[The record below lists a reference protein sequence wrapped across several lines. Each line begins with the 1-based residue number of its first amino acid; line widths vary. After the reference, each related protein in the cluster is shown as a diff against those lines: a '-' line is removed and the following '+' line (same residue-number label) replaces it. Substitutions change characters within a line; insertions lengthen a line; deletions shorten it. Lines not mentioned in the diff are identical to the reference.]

1 MKKFG
6 TTYSIRKQMMIIF
19 VGLILFLL
27 LFLVA
32 VNGIFSEWYYV
43 QNKKKELMNV
53 YSNVY
58 QVQKEGLLGNV
69 SQEKKINEM
78 AEKNNLSILAIQV
91 VGGETVVQYT
101 NVYDS
106 QKLLDQMYSYLLNRA
121 SGNARIMKQT
131 DKYVISR
138 TKDFREGGEYLEMWG
153 EFGESGYLLLRS
165 PLESI
170 RANVG
175 ISNEF
180 ILYIGILVVIIG
192 TLLVWFFSRRISE
205 PILEL
210 ANLSKKMAKLDFD
223 VRYTRGGKDEIGV
236 LGESF
241 NIMADELKSTI
252 SELKTANYELEKDIR
267 KKEQIETMRTEF
279 IGNVSHELKTP
290 IALIQGYAEGLKDGI
305 TDDPESMD
313 FYCDVIIDEAN
324 KMNRMVRN
332 LLTLN
337 QLELGKDDTQFERI
351 DITSLISGVVQS
363 VDILA
368 RQKDVTIQMNT
379 KAPVYVWADELKVEQ
394 VVRNYI
400 SNALNHVDEN
410 RIVDIRIRETEG
422 DKVCV
427 SVFNSGKPIP
437 EEDVEHIWDKFY
449 KVDKA
454 HTREYGGNGIGLSIV
469 KAIMESFQQKYG
481 VKNYENGVKFWF
493 ELDRK

>member
-1 MKKFG
+1 MGKFG
-6 TTYSIRKQMMIIF
+6 AKYSIRKQMMVIF

-27 LFLVA
+27 ILLVS
-32 VNGIFSEWYYV
+32 VNGLFSEWYYI
-43 QNKKKELMNV
+43 QNKKMDLMNV
-53 YSNVY
+53 YHEVY
-58 QVQKEGLLGNV
+58 TVQKKGMLKDSDEI
-69 SQEKKINEM
+69 EKINRM

-91 VGGETVVQYT
+91 VSGEIAVEYT
-101 NVYDS
+101 NVNDS
-106 QKLLDQMYSYLLNRA
+106 QKLMDQMYSYVFNRV
-121 SGNARIMKQT
+121 SGYAKVMKQT

-138 TKDFREGGEYLEMWG
+138 TRDVREGGEYLEMWG
-153 EFGESGYLLLRS
+153 EFADSGYMLMRS

-180 ILYIGILVVIIG
+180 ILYTGILMVLVG

-210 ANLSKKMAKLDFD
+210 AELSKKMAKLDFN
-223 VRYTRGGKDEIGV
+223 VKYTRGGDDEIAV

-241 NIMADELKSTI
+241 NTMADELETTI
-252 SELKTANYELEKDIR
+252 SELKTANYELQKDIR

-324 KMNRMVRN
+324 KMNRMVKN

-337 QLELGKDDTQFERI
+337 QLELGKDETQFERI

-363 VDILA
+363 VEILA
-368 RQKDVTIQMNT
+368 KQKEVQIHMNT
-379 KAPVYVWADELKVEQ
+379 SEPVYVWADEFKIEQ

-410 RIVDIRIRETEG
+410 CIVEIRIEEVEE
-422 DKVCV
+422 KVRV
-427 SVFNSGKPIP
+427 SVFNSGNPIP
-437 EEDVEHIWDKFY
+437 EEDIGHIWDKFY

-469 KAIMESFQQKYG
+469 KAIMESFHQKYG

>member
-1 MKKFG
+1 
-6 TTYSIRKQMMIIF
+6 
-19 VGLILFLL
+19 
-27 LFLVA
+27 
-32 VNGIFSEWYYV
+32 
-43 QNKKKELMNV
+43 MNV
-53 YSNVY
+53 YHEVY
-58 QVQKEGLLGNV
+58 TVQKKGMLKDSDEI
-69 SQEKKINEM
+69 EKINRM

-91 VGGETVVQYT
+91 VSGEIAVEYT
-101 NVYDS
+101 NVNDS
-106 QKLLDQMYSYLLNRA
+106 QKLMDQMYSYVFNRV
-121 SGNARIMKQT
+121 SGYAKVMKQT

-138 TKDFREGGEYLEMWG
+138 TRDVREGGEYLEMWG
-153 EFGESGYLLLRS
+153 EFADSGYMLMRS

-180 ILYIGILVVIIG
+180 ILYTGILMVLVG

-210 ANLSKKMAKLDFD
+210 AELSKKMAKLDFN
-223 VRYTRGGKDEIGV
+223 VKYTRGGDDEIAV

-241 NIMADELKSTI
+241 NTMADELETTI
-252 SELKTANYELEKDIR
+252 SELKTANYELQKDIR

-324 KMNRMVRN
+324 KMNRMVKN

-337 QLELGKDDTQFERI
+337 QLELGKDETQFERI

-363 VDILA
+363 VEILA
-368 RQKDVTIQMNT
+368 KQKEVQIQMNT
-379 KAPVYVWADELKVEQ
+379 SEPVYVWADEFKIEQ

-410 RIVDIRIRETEG
+410 CIVEIRIEEVEE
-422 DKVCV
+422 KVRV
-427 SVFNSGKPIP
+427 SVFNSGNPIP
-437 EEDVEHIWDKFY
+437 EEDIGHIWDKFY

-469 KAIMESFQQKYG
+469 KAIMESFHQKYG

>member
-1 MKKFG
+1 MGKFG
-6 TTYSIRKQMMIIF
+6 AKYSIRKQMMVIF

-27 LFLVA
+27 ILLVS
-32 VNGIFSEWYYV
+32 VNGLFSEWYYI
-43 QNKKKELMNV
+43 QNKKMDLMNV
-53 YSNVY
+53 YHEVY
-58 QVQKEGLLGNV
+58 TVQKKGMLKDSDEI
-69 SQEKKINEM
+69 EKINRM

-91 VGGETVVQYT
+91 VSGEIAVEYT
-101 NVYDS
+101 NVNDS
-106 QKLLDQMYSYLLNRA
+106 QKLMDQMYSYVFNRV
-121 SGNARIMKQT
+121 SGYAKVMKQT

-138 TKDFREGGEYLEMWG
+138 TRDVREGGEYLEMWG
-153 EFGESGYLLLRS
+153 EFADSGYMLMRS

-180 ILYIGILVVIIG
+180 ILYTGILMVLVG

-210 ANLSKKMAKLDFD
+210 AELSKKMAKLDFN
-223 VRYTRGGKDEIGV
+223 VKYTRGGDDEIAV

-241 NIMADELKSTI
+241 NTMADELETTI
-252 SELKTANYELEKDIR
+252 SELKTANYELQKDIR

-324 KMNRMVRN
+324 KMNRMVKN

-337 QLELGKDDTQFERI
+337 QLELGKDETQFERI

-363 VDILA
+363 VEILA
-368 RQKDVTIQMNT
+368 KQKEVQIQMNT
-379 KAPVYVWADELKVEQ
+379 SEPVYVWADEFKIEQ

-410 RIVDIRIRETEG
+410 CIVEIRIEEVEE
-422 DKVCV
+422 KVRV
-427 SVFNSGKPIP
+427 SVFNSGNPIP
-437 EEDVEHIWDKFY
+437 EEDIGHIWDKFY

-469 KAIMESFQQKYG
+469 KAIMESFHQKYG

>member
-1 MKKFG
+1 MGKFG
-6 TTYSIRKQMMIIF
+6 AKYSIRKQMMVIF

-27 LFLVA
+27 ILLVS
-32 VNGIFSEWYYV
+32 VNGLFSEWYYI
-43 QNKKKELMNV
+43 QNKKMDLMNV
-53 YSNVY
+53 YHEVY
-58 QVQKEGLLGNV
+58 TVQKKGMLKDSDEI
-69 SQEKKINEM
+69 EKINRM

-91 VGGETVVQYT
+91 VSGEIAVEYT
-101 NVYDS
+101 NVNDS
-106 QKLLDQMYSYLLNRA
+106 QKLMDQMYSYVFNRV
-121 SGNARIMKQT
+121 SGYAKVMKQT
-131 DKYVISR
+131 ATYVISR
-138 TKDFREGGEYLEMWG
+138 TRDVREGGEYLEMWG
-153 EFGESGYLLLRS
+153 EFADSGYMLMRS

-180 ILYIGILVVIIG
+180 ILYTGILMVLVG

-210 ANLSKKMAKLDFD
+210 AELSKKMAKLDFN
-223 VRYTRGGKDEIGV
+223 VKYTRGGDDEIAV

-241 NIMADELKSTI
+241 NTMADELETTI
-252 SELKTANYELEKDIR
+252 SELKTANYELQKDIR

-324 KMNRMVRN
+324 KVNRMVKN

-337 QLELGKDDTQFERI
+337 QLELGKDETQFERI

-363 VDILA
+363 VEILA
-368 RQKDVTIQMNT
+368 KQKEVQIQMNT
-379 KAPVYVWADELKVEQ
+379 SEPVYVWADEFKIEQ

-410 RIVDIRIRETEG
+410 CIVEIRIEEVEE
-422 DKVCV
+422 KVRV
-427 SVFNSGKPIP
+427 SVFNSGNPIP
-437 EEDVEHIWDKFY
+437 EEDIGHIWDKFY

-469 KAIMESFQQKYG
+469 KAIMESFHQKYG

>member
-1 MKKFG
+1 MGKFG
-6 TTYSIRKQMMIIF
+6 AKYSIRKQMMVIF

-27 LFLVA
+27 ILLVS
-32 VNGIFSEWYYV
+32 VNGLFSEWYYI
-43 QNKKKELMNV
+43 QNKKMELMNV
-53 YSNVY
+53 YHEVY
-58 QVQKEGLLGNV
+58 TVQKKGMLKDSDEI
-69 SQEKKINEM
+69 EKINRM

-91 VGGETVVQYT
+91 VSGEIAVEYT
-101 NVYDS
+101 NVNDS
-106 QKLLDQMYSYLLNRA
+106 QKLMDQMYSYVFNRV
-121 SGNARIMKQT
+121 SGYAKVMKQT

-138 TKDFREGGEYLEMWG
+138 TRDVREGGEYLEMWG
-153 EFGESGYLLLRS
+153 EFADSGYMLMRS

-180 ILYIGILVVIIG
+180 ILYTGILMVLVG

-210 ANLSKKMAKLDFD
+210 AELSKKMAKLDFN
-223 VRYTRGGKDEIGV
+223 VKYTRGGDDEIAV

-241 NIMADELKSTI
+241 NTMADELETTI
-252 SELKTANYELEKDIR
+252 SELKTANYELQKDIR

-324 KMNRMVRN
+324 KMNRMVKN

-337 QLELGKDDTQFERI
+337 QLELGKDETQFERI

-363 VDILA
+363 VEILA
-368 RQKDVTIQMNT
+368 KQKEVQIQMNT
-379 KAPVYVWADELKVEQ
+379 SEPVYVWADEFKIEQ

-410 RIVDIRIRETEG
+410 CIVEIRIEEVEE
-422 DKVCV
+422 KVRV
-427 SVFNSGKPIP
+427 SVFNSGNPIP
-437 EEDVEHIWDKFY
+437 EEDIGHIWDKFY

-469 KAIMESFQQKYG
+469 KAIMESFHQKYG